1 MLAPALRGRGLGRRL
16 VAELLS
22 EARAAGLQKLGLE
35 TFSALTSASRIYR
48 DAGFRLVSERE
59 TDVWGPPI
67 LYQGYERELR

>member
-1 MLAPALRGRGLGRRL
+1 VLAPALRGRGLGRRL